1 MSLGDIQP
9 KVIGVNQGSAMQ
21 LIEQKI
27 LQVAVGPAVTFSN
40 IPQNFS
46 HLHLKLVARCAD
58 ASTQTNLSLRLNG
71 DGGSNYS
78 DQLFITSN
86 TSISAAHDS
95 AATYAYLGYITANS
109 ATANYAGFMIVD
121 FPNYTN
127 TTFYKSFTSY
137 AGGMPN
143 SGANSTQRCGGGSWA
158 NQAAINSINIY
169 DPNGS
174 GFMIGSGFWLYGIV

>member
-95 AATYAYLGYITANS
+95 AATYAYLDFDFEANFIF
-109 ATANYAGFMIVD
+109 AVIVQQYL
-121 FPNYTN
+121 NE
-127 TTFYKSFTSY
+127 FTSID
-137 AGGMPN
+137 N
-143 SGANSTQRCGGGSWA
+143 IRKITQ
-158 NQAAINSINIY
+158 
-169 DPNGS
+169 
-174 GFMIGSGFWLYGIV
+174 F